1 MLWQIQPSATPCSPD
16 YSPIPATSYAS
27 VSVKLEEESV
37 ADNNM
42 EVLLMSK
49 KRKPN
54 PETWKRNVA
63 KDQLNKG
70 LAYNCTLRIDMP
82 AKSMKEP
89 CSLKCIQRYR
99 EKFRKSNEKKIS
111 IAFTSTVTK
120 HGNGTTLVD
129 MLKAGQQ

>member
-1 MLWQIQPSATPCSPD
+1 MLRQIQPSATPCSPD
-16 YSPIPATSYAS
+16 YSPIPAF
-27 VSVKLEEESV
+27 KLKPEEESE

-54 PETWKRNVA
+54 LETWKRNVA

-70 LAYNCTLRIDMP
+70 LAYNSTLGIEMP
-82 AKSMKEP
+82 AKSIKEP
-89 CSLKCIQRYR
+89 CSLKCMQRCR
-99 EKFRKSNEKKIS
+99 EKNWEKQRQKIFNS
-111 IAFTSTVTK
+111 FSTVTK
-120 HGNGTTLVD
+120 HGNETTLLD